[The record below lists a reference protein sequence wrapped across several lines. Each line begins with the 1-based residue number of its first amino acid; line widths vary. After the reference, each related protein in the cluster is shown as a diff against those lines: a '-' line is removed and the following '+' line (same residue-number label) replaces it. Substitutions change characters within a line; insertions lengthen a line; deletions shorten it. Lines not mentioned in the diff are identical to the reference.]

1 METSWWQ
8 NKAGALCMRRK
19 GKNCAITIKDV
30 KDLQRIANRLKEYNY
45 PAYILWSIG
54 LNTGYRGIDLVKLTV
69 GDIRK
74 AIVTGEL
81 IVLEEKTKNTR
92 KVQFERVV
100 ILSNKLINILR
111 DYIKE
116 KSDAEYLY
124 WSPKGKG
131 VAPFKE
137 HINQDSLGKI
147 FKKVISELGIANKSI
162 GVHTARKTYGY
173 FQYLEHDKEIRF
185 VQKLFGH
192 AKASTTMDYIGLDN
206 DILLESS
213 EKADKYVF

>member
-1 METSWWQ
+1 
-8 NKAGALCMRRK
+8 MRKK
-19 GKNCAITIKDV
+19 GKNAAITIKSV
-30 KDLQRIANRLKEYNY
+30 TDLQRIANRLKEYNY

-100 ILSNKLINILR
+100 ILSNKLISILR
-111 DYIKE
+111 DYIKD

-124 WSPKGKG
+124 WSQKGEG
-131 VAPFKE
+131 IAPYKE
-137 HINQDSLGKI
+137 HIEQTSLGKI
-147 FKKVISELGIANKSI
+147 FKKVISELGIADNSI
-162 GVHTARKTYGY
+162 GVHTARKSYGY
-173 FQYLEHDKEIRF
+173 FQYLENKKNIHV

-192 AKASTTMDYIGLDN
+192 SKASTTMDYIGLDH
-206 DILLESS
+206 DMLQESS